1 MRGPEEWPSR
11 GSSPADRIR
20 LTDPA
25 AKFTCEDARWFSTR
39 LLEFSALPSSMP
51 ASIGKSTLT
60 QQDDPYE
67 RAKKQA
73 LALLEQDFHLGG
85 GNRASWEELHERRKC

>member
-1 MRGPEEWPSR
+1 MRGQEEWPSR
-11 GSSPADRIR
+11 GSSPVDRIR

-39 LLEFSALPSSMP
+39 LLEFSPLPSSIP
-51 ASIGKSTLT
+51 ASIGESALT

-67 RAKKQA
+67 RPKKQT
-73 LALLEQDFHLGG
+73 LALLEQDFHLGD
-85 GNRASWEELHERRKC
+85 GNRVSREELHERRKC